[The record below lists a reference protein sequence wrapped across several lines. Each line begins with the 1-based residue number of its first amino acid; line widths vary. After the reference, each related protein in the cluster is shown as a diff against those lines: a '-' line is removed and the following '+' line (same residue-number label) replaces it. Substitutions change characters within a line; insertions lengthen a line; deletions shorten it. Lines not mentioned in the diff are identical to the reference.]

1 LAQVIS
7 SQMASLISSSID
19 IRLLGYTGISVCRCL
34 LAGVVQYV
42 LMGCQLINCRPLT
55 LQISEVGKTVD
66 VFNAVMLLWRA
77 WRLLGSFI
85 STAFVSFLGDWY
97 KSPCKSVSESVAHW
111 HKLNRRRFL
120 QLKKAIDVFTAADI
134 FEWIVSILWIVIF
147 HISLSLL
154 LFRDNRNVSIKF
166 ILFRPIVF
174 EARC

>member
-1 LAQVIS
+1 MDFPVFSRAVFPVAVSLFSLANMNGLSVGLAQVIS

-77 WRLLGSFI
+77 
-85 STAFVSFLGDWY
+85 
-97 KSPCKSVSESVAHW
+97 
-111 HKLNRRRFL
+111 
-120 QLKKAIDVFTAADI
+120 
-134 FEWIVSILWIVIF
+134 
-147 HISLSLL
+147 
-154 LFRDNRNVSIKF
+154 
-166 ILFRPIVF
+166 
-174 EARC
+174 